1 MMVMLKPA
9 WDAKVEKAS
18 PILSPVLMYPNMMTQ
33 NEKKVNTVVC
43 ILVMTNMNT
52 VTPKDPKSSSGS
64 SFTRKEK
71 KKDVGLYPPSEISLY
86 AISRYQDTKA
96 SINF

>member
-1 MMVMLKPA
+1 
-9 WDAKVEKAS
+9 
-18 PILSPVLMYPNMMTQ
+18 MTQ

-43 ILVMTNMNT
+43 IRVITSMNT

-86 AISRYQDTKA
+86 AISRYHD
-96 SINF
+96 SNVRISF